1 MNIPDRL
8 LEKIGDAGEPP
19 EVESDPSRR
28 LFINTVLVLLSL
40 VVVTAYG
47 VVFGE
52 TSVVAIK
59 KWWEA
64 RKRAVTP
71 PRLLGDP
78 CGPCG
83 MG

>member
-1 MNIPDRL
+1 MNVPDSL
-8 LEKIGDAGEPP
+8 LEKISDASEPP
-19 EVESDPSRR
+19 VVESDSSRR

-40 VVVTAYG
+40 VVVTAYSL
-47 VVFGE
+47 VFGE

-59 KWWEA
+59 RWWEA
-64 RKRAVTP
+64 RKHVVTP

-78 CGPCG
+78 CPGCG

>member
-1 MNIPDRL
+1 MNIPDQL
-8 LEKIGDAGEPP
+8 LEKIGDASEPP
-19 EVESDPSRR
+19 EIESNPSRR

-64 RKRAVTP
+64 RKHVVTP